1 MIWSDNL
8 MIPNKASHKTNAEKL
23 INYFYDPTVA
33 ATVEDYVNYICPVD
47 GAQQAMAKID
57 KTFVHNQLI
66 FPDQQTLAKTHIFK
80 NLDGP
85 TETKYN
91 NMFTAVT
98 GA

>member
-1 MIWSDNL
+1 
-8 MIPNKASHKTNAEKL
+8 
-23 INYFYDPTVA
+23 
-33 ATVEDYVNYICPVD
+33 
-47 GAQQAMAKID
+47 MANID
-57 KTFVHNQLI
+57 KTYVHNQLI
-66 FPDQQTLAKTHIFK
+66 FPDDSTLSKTHIFK